1 MNKSYLFLTIFTILF
16 SYQGWS
22 QKNHK
27 HMNHN
32 HHFSHNTNLSFTG
45 GVIAGLLL
53 NEFTTNHRQMY
64 FRYNYHKNKWRLQK
78 DFDNNLG
85 FNFTRQRV
93 TARFENPNGGKD
105 FILKINKHGHWF
117 IDAPKR
123 FRNMLK
129 NKLRK
134 HL

>member
-1 MNKSYLFLTIFTILF
+1 MNKSYLFLMIFTIIF
-16 SYQGWS
+16 SSHAWS
-22 QKNHK
+22 QKKHK

-32 HHFSHNTNLSFTG
+32 HHFSHNTNLSFAG

-64 FRYNYHKNKWRLQK
+64 FTYNYKKNKWRLKK
-78 DFDNNLG
+78 DFDNNIG
-85 FNFTRQRV
+85 VHFGRQTV

-105 FILKINKHGHWF
+105 FILKINKRGHWF